1 MLTSKQQQDHFASLQ
16 GKNIIITGG
25 TTGIGLATAI
35 LLASKGAKLLIFGR
49 GQSELNNALKEIKK
63 FSNKVFGLTADV
75 SVKED
80 VKRVFDLADRELGEI
95 DVLIDNAGL
104 GAGGILD
111 EKYDE
116 QEYVVQTNLIGYL
129 AFARGAVQRMR
140 ARREGH
146 IVIVGSMSANVRSG
160 SSSIYVA
167 SKAGIQGF
175 SEALR
180 KEVNSLG
187 IRVSLI
193 EPGEVGTDMNS
204 LSVEEQHRKQA
215 MLKQLKAEDIADC
228 IYYVLTRPKR
238 VDIVEVRI
246 KPLLQII

>member
-1 MLTSKQQQDHFASLQ
+1 MVEA
-16 GKNIIITGG
+16 KN
-25 TTGIGLATAI
+25 
-35 LLASKGAKLLIFGR
+35 
-49 GQSELNNALKEIKK
+49 ELNNALKEINKL
-63 FSNKVFGLTADV
+63 SNQAVGLTADV

-80 VKRVFDLADRELGEI
+80 VERVFDVADRELGEI

-111 EKYDE
+111 AQYKE

-129 AFARGAVQRMR
+129 AFARGAVERMK
-140 ARREGH
+140 AKGEGH

-167 SKAGIQGF
+167 SKAGVQGF

-204 LSVEEQHRKQA
+204 LSVKEQHRQQS

-238 VDIVEVRI
+238 VDIVEIKI